1 LAEFQV
7 WQKQYN
13 KKYGAS
19 EEDARYEIFKENFA
33 LINEHNSQDFTYT
46 LGQNEYMD
54 LSFEEFAAL
63 KTGYVQP
70 QSGDVQYILGHESQ
84 AESINWVKKGAVTHV
99 KNQGQCGSCWAFS
112 TVGALEGLHAVKTGD
127 LVEFSE
133 QALVDCS
140 KNGNMGCNGGL
151 MDNAFQYVSENG
163 IPTESEYPYT
173 GRDGQCNRYESAFTV
188 SGFTDVPQNSPQ
200 QMKAALNNQ
209 PVSVAVA
216 VNTKFQFY
224 SGGVFNKQ
232 CGNQINHG
240 VLAVGYGSEAGK
252 DFWLVKNSWGPQW
265 GEEGFIRISRDDIEG
280 PGQCQILANA
290 SYPTA

>member
-1 LAEFQV
+1 
-7 WQKQYN
+7 
-13 KKYGAS
+13 
-19 EEDARYEIFKENFA
+19 
-33 LINEHNSQDFTYT
+33 
-46 LGQNEYMD
+46 MD

-63 KTGYVQP
+63 KTGYVQA

-84 AESINWVKKGAVTHV
+84 AESIDWVQKGAVTHV

-112 TVGALEGLHAVKTGD
+112 TIGALEGLHAVKTGD
-127 LVEFSE
+127 LMEFSE

-151 MDNAFQYVSENG
+151 MDNAFTYVSENG
-163 IPTESEYPYT
+163 IPTESDYPYT

-216 VNTKFQFY
+216 VNNKFQFY
-224 SGGVFNKQ
+224 SSGVFNKK
-232 CGNQINHG
+232 CGDQINHG
-240 VLAVGYGSEAGK
+240 VLAVGYGSENGS

-265 GEEGFIRISRDDIEG
+265 GEKGFIKISRDDVVG